1 MSSISAPLV
10 SVFFSYAGADDEAFG
25 GWIELFRK
33 RLQPALKGRLRNAVH
48 LDEVHSYL
56 SNGAIAGELDREL
69 NSRIAG
75 SAAMVVFVH
84 ANYLDSEACRRE
96 LEIFCGTFGAEGLD
110 DRLFIVAMSQ
120 EAIEKLFKSEHWG
133 RIFGTRQQVWIDF
146 INPDSNGKPLPIYL
160 ETNDRTM
167 IVSAKFQNQLD
178 RLLDGMVCCLKQ
190 PLKRLPPPLQKNRR
204 WLIGAC
210 VRELIDEVRRLGQAL
225 QQQAG
230 CEVEFL
236 SPDTLVNGDFSEFD
250 RADDLVLPFNDAS
263 CAHLDLQQRA
273 WEGAGKPRDRIHWLD
288 LRRIKPEKP
297 ATPTQLE
304 TLRKLVNLPV
314 TFEQLL
320 GVDNGLADGNQAVIY
335 IESNKREL
343 DHFESLGKRLRPYWE
358 SIATGSMPPQLA
370 FRHRGLAIDKLA
382 DLPTLA
388 EADGFI
394 LLWGLKDPE
403 SLLAQ
408 ISQVEKRV
416 QADPDLPPGIVAY
429 LIPPHD
435 GVGGAVPA
443 YGWRVLRFDASSV
456 DNIDV
461 ILDESER
468 LKVFLRQVY
477 ERVIRRR
484 GSLPAST

>member
-1 MSSISAPLV
+1 MDFCSPDAKEEPLMIHRE
-10 SVFFSYAGADDEAFG
+10 ADDG
-25 GWIELFRK
+25 
-33 RLQPALKGRLRNAVH
+33 
-48 LDEVHSYL
+48 
-56 SNGAIAGELDREL
+56 
-69 NSRIAG
+69 
-75 SAAMVVFVH
+75 
-84 ANYLDSEACRRE
+84 
-96 LEIFCGTFGAEGLD
+96 
-110 DRLFIVAMSQ
+110 
-120 EAIEKLFKSEHWG
+120 
-133 RIFGTRQQVWIDF
+133 
-146 INPDSNGKPLPIYL
+146 
-160 ETNDRTM
+160 TM
-167 IVSAKFQNQLD
+167 IVSDRFQSQLN
-178 RLLDGMVCCLKQ
+178 RLLQGMVRCLQQ
-190 PLKRLPPPLQKNRR
+190 PLAGIPAPPPQGRR

-210 VRELIDEVRRLGQAL
+210 VRELSDEVQRLGLAL
-225 QQQAG
+225 QGQPDCA
-230 CEVEFL
+230 VEIL
-236 SPDTLVNGDFSEFD
+236 PSDALVNGDFSEFD
-250 RADDLVLPFNDAS
+250 RADDLVLPFNDAA
-263 CAHLDLQQRA
+263 CGHLDFQQRA
-273 WEGAGKPRDRIHWLD
+273 WEAAGKSRDRIHWLD

-304 TLRKLVNLPV
+304 TLRKLVNQPV
-314 TFEQLL
+314 SFEQLL

-343 DHFESLGKRLRPYWE
+343 DHFESLGKRLRPHWE

-370 FRHRGLAIDKLA
+370 FRHRGLPIDKLT

-394 LLWGLKDPE
+394 LLWGQKDPE

-408 ISQVEKRV
+408 ISQVEKRVQTRV

-468 LKVFLRQVY
+468 LKDFLRQVY
-477 ERVIRRR
+477 KRVLRRR
-484 GSLPAST
+484 GSLSASI